1 MTTDTKLFT
10 NFNIIDGSGADKF
23 LGEVLVKGNRIDQ
36 VGPIGSSKPLQN
48 TVLIDGEGKTL
59 IPGLCDAHLH
69 LTWNNQATLEGV
81 TMMPQEEHLV
91 HSIGVA
97 KEVLDSGFT
106 SGVGAA
112 SARPRFDCVLRN
124 AINNGHIPGPRYLAN
139 SQEITTIGGLGDTS
153 PVHIDIDDLS
163 FGARVSGPEEM
174 RKMVRKY
181 FKFGVDL
188 IKLNLSGEEI
198 TSVSAQRTTM
208 SDEEV
213 SMAMSEVRRQG
224 IRACAHARSKGSVLQ
239 CIEHGIEIIY
249 HASYADEECLD
260 KLEEQKQRFF
270 VAPAL
275 GWLVQTAYGAGEF
288 GISPDSELAHAYA
301 SELEIAIDTM
311 KKMHARGIR
320 VLPGGDYGF
329 AWIPHGTNA
338 KDLEYLTTMV
348 GMTPMEALVAA
359 TKLGGEIMGQ
369 SETLGLLKKGYVAD
383 ILIINGDPLED
394 ISLLQDKENIL
405 AIIKDGKFH
414 KNLMS

>member
-59 IPGLCDAHLH
+59 MPGLCDAHLH

-213 SMAMSEVRRQG
+213 GMAMTEVRRQG

-260 KLEEQKQRFF
+260 KLEE
-270 VAPAL
+270 
-275 GWLVQTAYGAGEF
+275 
-288 GISPDSELAHAYA
+288 
-301 SELEIAIDTM
+301 
-311 KKMHARGIR
+311 
-320 VLPGGDYGF
+320 
-329 AWIPHGTNA
+329 
-338 KDLEYLTTMV
+338 
-348 GMTPMEALVAA
+348 
-359 TKLGGEIMGQ
+359 
-369 SETLGLLKKGYVAD
+369 
-383 ILIINGDPLED
+383 
-394 ISLLQDKENIL
+394 
-405 AIIKDGKFH
+405 
-414 KNLMS
+414 